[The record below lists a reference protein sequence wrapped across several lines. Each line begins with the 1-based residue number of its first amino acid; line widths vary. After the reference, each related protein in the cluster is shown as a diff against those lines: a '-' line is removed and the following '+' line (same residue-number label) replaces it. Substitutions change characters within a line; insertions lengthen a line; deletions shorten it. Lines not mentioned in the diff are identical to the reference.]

1 MSQRKT
7 RRLARISIAGVLAAL
22 VTAAV
27 VLIGGAASPLGTAA
41 VAAEYPKKVTICH
54 RTGSSTNPSVTITVS
69 RNALPAHLRH
79 GDTIGAC

>member
-1 MSQRKT
+1 MSARKR
-7 RRLARISIAGVLAAL
+7 RRLVRISIGGALAAL

-27 VLIGGAASPLGTAA
+27 ASFGGAVSPLGTAA

-79 GDTIGAC
+79 GDTLGAC